1 MNHVSTAKRRP
12 NACGRH
18 RCRFERLVGLL
29 AVGLGL
35 RGGDFSLE
43 CRPFLVV
50 FFLAKRHAR
59 LALERATLVER
70 QAHQARADGGVEH
83 GVGRDAVVAF
93 TNAGECDAGEGEHGE
108 GEADVLT
115 KVVGQVHGAC
125 VRVCARKGVGE
136 CEGTRTRARRRRKA
150 ARAR

>member
-12 NACGRH
+12 RV
-18 RCRFERLVGLL
+18 RSSSMPLERSVGLL

-43 CRPFLVV
+43 RRPFLVV

-70 QAHQARADGGVEH
+70 QPNQARADGGVEH

-93 TNAGECDAGEGEHGE
+93 ADAGECDAGEGQHGE
-108 GEADVLT
+108 DEADVLT
-115 KVVGQVHGAC
+115 EVVGEVHGAC
-125 VRVCARKGVGE
+125 VRVCARKDVGE
-136 CEGTRTRARRRRKA
+136 SEGTRTRARRRKA
-150 ARAR
+150 SRAR